1 MEGVEVKEERTRM
14 LQSVASV
21 EEEDQ
26 SRSYRRRS
34 EDESGLTRPWWASV
48 SGDGFD

>member
-1 MEGVEVKEERTRM
+1 MEGVEVKEDRKRM
-14 LQSVASV
+14 LQSVASA
-21 EEEDQ
+21 EEEGQ
-26 SRSYRRRS
+26 SRSCRRRS